1 MMEVTLFGEHLIIS
15 SDNFIQQNNFHIYI
29 HTLDLDDLDDLFRR
43 EDEGDLLSCSKDNFS
58 VVVSPSESD
67 GKSFSSSSELS
78 LTKLDYTGKF
88 S

>member
-1 MMEVTLFGEHLIIS
+1 MFGEHRITS
-15 SDNFIQQNNFHIYI
+15 SDNFMPQNKFRIYI

-43 EDEGDLLSCSKDNFS
+43 EDEEDLLSCSKDNFS

-78 LTKLDYTGKF
+78 LTKLGYTGKF